1 MELKKNCN
9 QNEINGDSR
18 KKETQCVNEQLQGG
32 HTQEMTESP
41 GSGERWYQMRFFFFL
56 LLIRDRVGC
65 QQGCSQNGVS
75 RLSAFAKFSLA

>member
-41 GSGERWYQMRFFFFL
+41 GSGERWYQMSFFFFFFFFF
-56 LLIRDRVGC
+56 G
-65 QQGCSQNGVS
+65 
-75 RLSAFAKFSLA
+75 

>member
-32 HTQEMTESP
+32 YQEMTEIP

-56 LLIRDRVGC
+56 ADL
-65 QQGCSQNGVS
+65 
-75 RLSAFAKFSLA
+75 

>member
-32 HTQEMTESP
+32 NT
-41 GSGERWYQMRFFFFL
+41 R
-56 LLIRDRVGC
+56 
-65 QQGCSQNGVS
+65 
-75 RLSAFAKFSLA
+75 K